1 MCIIAL
7 GENSK
12 IHDQTLTKLFFLPQI
27 LTQNKKEQGA
37 ARKKV
42 ELQPLRKC
50 FETFS
55 SFSVVSLLHNWNGT
69 TLLSP
74 QLWPR
79 IYQLPSKISYDFW
92 DLSKSGKL
100 RKVLPVALE
109 N

>member
-12 IHDQTLTKLFFLPQI
+12 IHDQTLTKLFLLPQI

-37 ARKKV
+37 ARKKSRATTPKKM
-42 ELQPLRKC
+42 LWD
-50 FETFS
+50 FS

-74 QLWPR
+74 QLWSR

-92 DLSKSGKL
+92 DLWKWGKL